1 MLTLTEKI
9 LFILAVLISLYFTWR
24 GVVRMLRIIGRGY
37 GKPDWNLFSKRL
49 AAAIFKTVSLL
60 PTFRFRL
67 TSSLFHAFVAWGFMY
82 YMLVNFGDVLQ
93 AYIPDFHFMGTG
105 PIGDLYRLGADVLSV
120 GVLVGMVYLMIRR
133 YVFRP
138 ETMKARDSVLLHPKA
153 RFGIQ
158 RDSAIVGA
166 FIMLHVGGRFVGESF
181 LIAEEIVEAGH
192 ADIWQPF
199 ASTVA
204 YLWGGWSLA
213 ALNVGFHVS
222 FWFALGLILA
232 FLPYFPYSK
241 HIHLIFA
248 AFNFWLTPERR
259 SIGEMNPPHVEDE
272 KAEQVGAS
280 RLEDLAWE
288 LLMDPYA
295 CIMCYRCQEV
305 CPAYDSGKTL
315 SPAALEINKRYFFN
329 YEGGRMAAG
338 EQTQKTLMEFAITE
352 AAVWACTTCV
362 ACIDICPMGNEPMR
376 DILDMRRY
384 LVMEG
389 QVDTELQDAL
399 ANLGRYGNS
408 FGQSPRARAKWTR
421 SIEPKIKDARK
432 EAVDYLWFVGDYA
445 SYSATLTDITHK
457 TAETFRQAGLDFG
470 IMYEGEQNAGNDAR
484 RVGEEGLFEMLVEKN
499 VAELSKCTYQA
510 IVTTD
515 PHSYNIL
522 KHEYPPEINGSR
534 PVLHYTE
541 LLDQLITSGQL
552 KLSKKL
558 GYKVTYH
565 DPCYLG
571 RYNGIYDAPRRL
583 IEATGCEL
591 VEMPRHHSKA
601 FCCGAG
607 GGRIWMEEG
616 EVTERP
622 SESRIRE
629 AVKLDGVQVF
639 AVACPKDVTMYQDAV
654 KTTGHEER
662 LVVKDLIE
670 LVYEAL

>member
-9 LFILAVLISLYFTWR
+9 LFILAVVISLYFTWQ
-24 GVVRMLRIIGRGY
+24 GVMRMLRIIGRGY
-37 GKPDWNLFSKRL
+37 GKPDWNLFSQRL
-49 AAAIFKTVSLL
+49 VAAIFKTVSLL
-60 PTFRFRL
+60 PTFRLRF
-67 TSSLFHAFVAWGFMY
+67 TPSLFHAFVAWGFMY
-82 YMLVNFGDVLQ
+82 YVLVNFGDVLQ

-105 PIGDLYRLGADVLSV
+105 LIGDLYRLGADVLSV
-120 GVLVGMVYLMIRR
+120 GVLVGMIYLMVRR

-138 ETMKARDSVLLHPKA
+138 AVMKARESVFLHPKA

-199 ASTVA
+199 ASAVA
-204 YLWGGWSLA
+204 YLWSGWSLA

-259 SIGEMNPPHVEDE
+259 TIGEMNPPHVEDE
-272 KAEQVGAS
+272 GGEQVGAS

-338 EQTQKTLMEFAITE
+338 EKTERALMEFAITDE
-352 AAVWACTTCV
+352 AVWACTTCV
-362 ACIDICPMGNEPMR
+362 ACINICPMGNEPMR
-376 DILDMRRY
+376 DILDMRRH

-389 QVDTELQDAL
+389 QVDAELQDAL

-408 FGQSPRARAKWTR
+408 FGKSGRARARWSRK
-421 SIEPKIKDARK
+421 IEPKLRDARK

-445 SYSATLTDITHK
+445 SYNATLTDITQM
-457 TAETFRQAGLDFG
+457 TADTFQKAGMGFG
-470 IMYEGEQNAGNDAR
+470 IMYENEQNSGNDVR

-499 VAELSKCTYQA
+499 VAALSKGTYKA

-522 KHEYPPEINGSR
+522 KHEYPAEINGDR
-534 PVLHYTE
+534 PILHYAE

-552 KLSKKL
+552 KFSKKL
-558 GYKVTYH
+558 DYKVTYH

-571 RYNGIYDAPRRL
+571 RYNGIYDAPRRV

-591 VEMPRHHSKA
+591 IEMPRHRDKA

-616 EVTERP
+616 EVEERP

-629 AVKLDGVQVF
+629 AVGVDGVQVF
-639 AVACPKDVTMYQDAV
+639 VVACPKDVTMYRDAV

-670 LVYEAL
+670 LVHEAL

>member
-9 LFILAVLISLYFTWR
+9 VFVLAVLVSLYFTGQ
-24 GVVRMLRIIGRGY
+24 GVVRMLRIIGRGH

-49 AAAIFKTVSLL
+49 GMALFKTISLL
-60 PTFRFRL
+60 PTFRIRF
-67 TSSLFHAFVAWGFMY
+67 TPSLFHAFVAWGFMY
-82 YMLVNFGDVLQ
+82 YVLVNFGDILQ
-93 AYIPDFHFMGTG
+93 AYIPGFHFMGTG
-105 PIGDLYRLGADVLSV
+105 PIGDLYRLGADILSV

-133 YVFRP
+133 YIFRP
-138 ETMKARDSVLLHPKA
+138 EEMKARDSVLLHPKA

-192 ADIWQPF
+192 ADVWQPF
-199 ASTVA
+199 ASAVA
-204 YLWGGWSLA
+204 SLWSGWSLT

-259 SIGEMNPPHVEDE
+259 TIGEMNPPPEEDV
-272 KAEQVGAS
+272 EQVGAS
-280 RLEDLAWE
+280 RLEDLGWE

-305 CPAYDSGKTL
+305 CPAYSSGQTL

-338 EQTQKTLMEFAITE
+338 EKTEKTLMEFAITE
-352 AAVWACTTCV
+352 EAVWACTTCV
-362 ACIDICPMGNEPMR
+362 ACINICPMGNEPMR
-376 DILDMRRY
+376 DILDMRRH

-389 QVDTELQDAL
+389 QMDAELQDAL

-421 SIEPKIKDARK
+421 SIKPKIKDARK

-445 SYSATLTDITHK
+445 SYSVTLTDITHK
-457 TAETFRQAGLDFG
+457 TVETFRQIGLDFG
-470 IMYEGEQNAGNDAR
+470 LMYEGEQNAGNDAR

-499 VAELSKCTYQA
+499 VAALSKCDYKA

-515 PHSYNIL
+515 PHSYNAL
-522 KHEYPPEINGSR
+522 KHEYPAEVNGDR
-534 PVLHYTE
+534 PVLHYSE
-541 LLDQLITSGQL
+541 LLDQLIASGQL
-552 KLSKKL
+552 KFSKKL

-565 DPCYLG
+565 DPCFLG
-571 RYNGIYDAPRRL
+571 RYNGIYDGPRRV

-591 VEMPRHHSKA
+591 VEMPRHGDRA
-601 FCCGAG
+601 LCCGAG
-607 GGRIWMEEG
+607 GGRIWMGEG
-616 EVTERP
+616 EIKERP
-622 SESRIRE
+622 SEMRIRE
-629 AVKLDGVQVF
+629 AIELDGVTTFV
-639 AVACPKDVTMYQDAV
+639 VACPKDVTMYQDAV
-654 KTTGHEER
+654 KTTGHEDR